1 MKKQSIL
8 AILIAAL
15 LVLTVFTG
23 CAANSKMAPADPA
36 SMDSSYY
43 DSTQEA
49 AATETPMETPAE
61 PEEEFAYDTV
71 ATTEAGSGAAE
82 TPEPDA
88 SVADYTAKIIYTASV
103 SIETTEFDKAVAALE
118 SQVQK
123 IGGFVES
130 SNVTGDTQYNSDG
143 TTSIVNRWAYY
154 TVRIPCEQFEAF
166 LHETEGFGNVI
177 STSRDAQNVTSAY
190 TDYEA
195 RLSSLNTQE
204 ERLLDMLSKSEDV
217 ETLIALEQRLSDV
230 RYEIESIERSL
241 RNYDM
246 QIRYSTVEL
255 DLREVE
261 LFFKELPEPYAGLVE
276 VFDVWN
282 LASCFACGD
291 EQMLVTD
298 GLQQHARLDSIFHSC
313 VSSFDRVSRQSSAA
327 ALSPRFCSSQ
337 SGVRSRS
344 ACSSAHAR
352 RTLSASRRVMSSCVN
367 RQPAAS
373 RGVIRRIRFS
383 AAFSSRMIP
392 PSGPEKY
399 CCIPSLPYHGEGWT
413 VIAPSGGISR
423 RGLSPLSRR
432 SSSP

>member
-1 MKKQSIL
+1 MKKRSIL
-8 AILIAAL
+8 AILLAMLLALTMLAGCGATSKSMAA
-15 LVLTVFTG
+15 
-23 CAANSKMAPADPA
+23 ADSAPAESYQYNMTAESPAEEPA
-36 SMDSSYY
+36 SMETKADY
-43 DSTQEA
+43 DTAE
-49 AATETPMETPAE
+49 TEE
-61 PEEEFAYDTV
+61 AYDTV
-71 ATTEAGSGAAE
+71 ATEAGGGAE
-82 TPEPDA
+82 TPEPDD

-130 SNVTGDTQYNSDG
+130 SNVTGDTQYNADG

-261 LFFKELPEPYAGLVE
+261 VYTPTVPVRRTFGQKLSDSLSDGWTGFARGVQNVILS
-276 VFDVWN
+276 
-282 LASCFACGD
+282 LASALPA
-291 EQMLVTD
+291 LV
-298 GLQQHARLDSIFHSC
+298 LLA
-313 VSSFDRVSRQSSAA
+313 
-327 ALSPRFCSSQ
+327 
-337 SGVRSRS
+337 
-344 ACSSAHAR
+344 
-352 RTLSASRRVMSSCVN
+352 
-367 RQPAAS
+367 
-373 RGVIRRIRFS
+373 VI
-383 AAFSSRMIP
+383 
-392 PSGPEKY
+392 
-399 CCIPSLPYHGEGWT
+399 
-413 VIAPSGGISR
+413 VIAVIAGIKTAR
-423 RGLSPLSRR
+423 KKRKAKFTAQQEP
-432 SSSP
+432 PQDPKP